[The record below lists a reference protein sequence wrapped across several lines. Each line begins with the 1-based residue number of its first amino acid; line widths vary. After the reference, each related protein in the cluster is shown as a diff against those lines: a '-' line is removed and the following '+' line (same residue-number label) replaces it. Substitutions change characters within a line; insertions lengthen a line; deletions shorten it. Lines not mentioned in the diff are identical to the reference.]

1 MIGGTS
7 FEVVS
12 MFFLSSLL
20 LFLLKISL
28 QSAKRALYRIPA
40 LDKFREILRKKTP
53 VTEPLMN

>member
-1 MIGGTS
+1 MIEGTS

-20 LFLLKISL
+20 LFLLEISL
-28 QSAKRALYRIPA
+28 QSVKRALYRITA